1 MATTTVRKGQNRKAA
16 EAKRTKH
23 AQRTP
28 LPGDGASAPDNLDS
42 FGLPELKQFARANG
56 WSTLVDRG
64 TKPQIIRVLREHPDG
79 PPAGMKPL
87 GSNGNGNGSKRKE
100 STVSS
105 TTQSTENP
113 GVQLGQRIASAREN
127 GFSRKDIAD
136 AAELTQSVVWR
147 IQAKSFVKPL
157 EVDKITAA
165 LDKIESGQI
174 EPTRRGRPR
183 GETESGGRP
192 GTRAAL
198 QSKLDE
204 VHQAL
209 SEVPVDSKKVTEYRA
224 AIDKALDIIDGNAD
238 AESA

>member
-1 MATTTVRKGQNRKAA
+1 MATTTVRKGAHRATA
-16 EAKRTKH
+16 RAKQTKH

-42 FGLPELKQFARANG
+42 LGLPELKQLARAKG

-64 TKPQIIRVLREHPDG
+64 TKPQIVQVLRDNPDG

-87 GSNGNGNGSKRKE
+87 NGNGSKKG
-100 STVSS
+100 VKVS

-147 IQAKSFVKPL
+147 IQAKGFVKPL
-157 EVDKITAA
+157 EVDKITTA
-165 LDKIESGQI
+165 LDQIEAGQI
-174 EPTRRGRPR
+174 EPTRRSRPR
-183 GETESGGRP
+183 GETAESSRP

-198 QSKLDE
+198 QSKLDKVHE
-204 VHQAL
+204 VL
-209 SEVPVDSKKVTEYRA
+209 SEVPMNSNKPSEYRE
-224 AIDKALDIIDGNAD
+224 AITKALDVIDDNA
-238 AESA
+238 